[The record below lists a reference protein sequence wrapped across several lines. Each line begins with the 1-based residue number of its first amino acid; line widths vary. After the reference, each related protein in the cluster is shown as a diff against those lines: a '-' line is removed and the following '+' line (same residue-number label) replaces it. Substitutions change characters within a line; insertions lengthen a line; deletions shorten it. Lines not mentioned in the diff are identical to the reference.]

1 MVAEDYEL
9 DACTGGPSPRAPGLG
24 CLSQAEEI
32 GTRIW
37 ILCLVCLKITLPPS
51 LSPPARQDQAPSQH
65 SLLSHAS
72 CGAKEILLTYPLLRT
87 LPGLP
92 CALEITSKLPTSME
106 SSSRHFRPT
115 GQPRLPGLTP
125 HSALGSPPLILA
137 HAISCLESHPRWPQ
151 FTRQTPF
158 PSSRCSLGPPL
169 GSFSRL
175 PWPALCCAP
184 KNPVPTC
191 VRTQ

>member
-9 DACTGGPSPRAPGLG
+9 DACTAGPSPRAPGLG

-32 GTRIW
+32 STRIW
-37 ILCLVCLKITLPPS
+37 VLCLVCLKITLPPS

-72 CGAKEILLTYPLLRT
+72 CGAKEIILTYPLLRT

-92 CALEITSKLPTSME
+92 RALEITSKLPTSME
-106 SSSRHFRPT
+106 SSSRQFRPT

-125 HSALGSPPLILA
+125 PSLSSRLTTPHLGTCYFLSGIPSSLASVHLSNTFPLFKMQ
-137 HAISCLESHPRWPQ
+137 PRASSGQ
-151 FTRQTPF
+151 LFQTPLAS
-158 PSSRCSLGPPL
+158 PMLCS
-169 GSFSRL
+169 
-175 PWPALCCAP
+175 
-184 KNPVPTC
+184 
-191 VRTQ
+191 